1 MAVWALVGRAVL
13 SVVTFIVAKKTLGAR
28 HGGRFEKHP
37 GQGLSG
43 GSDDSSSFSGDEGGC
58 TAEEGVF
65 LRESGL
71 GYKGLRRGRRS
82 GRDARR

>member
-13 SVVTFIVAKKTLGAR
+13 SIVTFIVAKKTLGAWC
-28 HGGRFEKHP
+28 GGRFEKHP
-37 GQGLSG
+37 RQGLSG
-43 GSDDSSSFSGDEGGC
+43 GRDDAASFSGNMGSG

-71 GYKGLRRGRRS
+71 GY
-82 GRDARR
+82 

>member
-1 MAVWALVGRAVL
+1 MAVWALVGWAVL
-13 SVVTFIVAKKTLGAR
+13 SVVTFIVAKKTLGAWC
-28 HGGRFEKHP
+28 GGRFEKHP

-43 GSDDSSSFSGDEGGC
+43 GSDDTSSFSGDEGGC

-71 GYKGLRRGRRS
+71 GYQGLCGRRGS
-82 GRDARR
+82 GRDTRC